1 MEKRKPHYDLEVI
14 KAAVVRDGVA
24 SFTATAR
31 SGFKAMGLT
40 ERQALVAVSM
50 LSAPMFYKSM
60 TTHADHAVW
69 QDVYHAHCPNGKTAY
84 VKLTL
89 QSGRL
94 VIQFKEV

>member
-1 MEKRKPHYDLEVI
+1 MEKRKPHYDLEAI
-14 KAAVVRDGVA
+14 KAVVVRDGVA

-40 ERQALVAVSM
+40 ERQALAAVSM

-89 QSGRL
+89 QSGRV